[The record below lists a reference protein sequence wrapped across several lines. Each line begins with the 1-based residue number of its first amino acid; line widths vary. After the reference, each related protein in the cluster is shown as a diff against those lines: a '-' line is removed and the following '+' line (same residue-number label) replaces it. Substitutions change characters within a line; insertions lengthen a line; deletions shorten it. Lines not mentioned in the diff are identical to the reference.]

1 MLEQLALSFKVIGNG
16 LESMKKIDVQLSTLK
31 NKLSTFQ
38 SKLSNFRNKIGSIF
52 NQIKNKITSS
62 MSGAFSRINNGL
74 NSVRRGFKRFGNYAV
89 QQFERSKQ
97 KANGLM
103 GVFKK
108 LLGMIATGITIKA
121 SIDGASSMEQFRNTL
136 ETVLKDPNKARKK
149 LAWANRFA
157 NKTPFESQEVVE
169 GMTKL
174 QSYGIEGDRILKTTN
189 RTYLEMIGDMASGMG
204 KSFDQAI
211 EAVADARTG
220 ELERLKEFGITK
232 NMIADFGKSKGLEI
246 FNNKGQIKD
255 MELFNKTLFEM
266 MDSRFGGAMEK
277 QAKTFKGGLS
287 TISGAFKSG
296 LATLAGVN
304 EFGDIVENSPFQIL
318 KDKVIIPFSELL
330 VKLQEDGTFTKWAE
344 NLASV
349 FQKLISWGEK
359 IIKFIVDW
367 KELLIPLISALAG
380 LFIINKVV
388 VLIGALQTA
397 LAALSFNPVM
407 LGIGAVI
414 AIGVLLYR
422 NWDLIKAKFL
432 EFKDYLYSKIQDIKN
447 FFIELKNKVVLAF
460 FSMIDCIK
468 SFGEKLKNF
477 FIKIKDKLKAF
488 GLALWELGKK
498 IFMLFSPF
506 GWIIRIGKLIMENW
520 DLIKAKFLEFKDY
533 LYSKIQ
539 DIKNFFIELK
549 NKVVLAFFS
558 MIDCIKSFGEK
569 LKNFFIKIKDKLK
582 AFGLALW
589 ELGKKIFM
597 LFSPFGWIIRIGKLI
612 MENWD
617 LIKAKFSELGSY
629 LYSKILDIV
638 NFFVSLKDKTIDIFL
653 KLVEMLKGV
662 WDTIK
667 STASAA
673 FDFILDYVNQIW
685 EKIKGFF
692 SNLGSKIKSL
702 PGIRVFFKE
711 EKDGEKD
718 NIDGSHRSGLSYV
731 PRDGYVAE
739 LHEGERVLTKEENSN
754 YRKKTFFKGVK
765 EKIEA
770 TFNPNFVI
778 DNDENVIENKTRNEN
793 NNLVIT
799 NSKST
804 SNYKNNGKAVNLTI
818 HFHIKEALKNEVDY
832 NKIAEMIVEKFEEI
846 ELQGEIARGNI

>member
-52 NQIKNKITSS
+52 SQIKNKITSS

-121 SIDGASSMEQFRNTL
+121 SIDGASNMEQFRNTL

-174 QSYGIEGDRILKTTN
+174 QSYGIEGDRILKSTN

-232 NMIADFGKSKGLEI
+232 NMIADFGKSQGIEI

-266 MDSRFGGAMEK
+266 MNSRFGGAMEK

-349 FQKLISWGEK
+349 FQELISWGEK

-367 KELLIPLISALAG
+367 KELLIPLVSALAG

-388 VLIGALQTA
+388 ILIGALQTA
-397 LAALSFNPVM
+397 LATLSFNPVM

-422 NWDLIKAKFL
+422 NWDLIKEKLISLWDKIKGFVKIFL
-432 EFKDYLYSKIQDIKN
+432 
-447 FFIELKNKVVLAF
+447 F
-460 FSMIDCIK
+460 FSGIGLIIK
-468 SFGEKLKNF
+468 
-477 FIKIKDKLKAF
+477 
-488 GLALWELGKK
+488 LGQLLVK
-498 IFMLFSPF
+498 
-506 GWIIRIGKLIMENW
+506 NW
-520 DLIKAKFLEFKDY
+520 DLIKAKLAS
-533 LYSKIQ
+533 LWAKI
-539 DIKNFFIELK
+539 
-549 NKVVLAFFS
+549 
-558 MIDCIKSFGEK
+558 
-569 LKNFFIKIKDKLK
+569 K
-582 AFGLALW
+582 AFGKALW
-589 ELGKKIFM
+589 DIGKKIFTW
-597 LFSPFGWIIRIGKLI
+597 LTPIGLVITIGKLI
-612 MENWD
+612 IENWD

-692 SNLGSKIKSL
+692 SDLGSKIKSL

-711 EKDGEKD
+711 EKEGEKT

-731 PRDGYVAE
+731 PRDGYIAE

-754 YRKKTFFKGVK
+754 YRKKSFFKGVK

-770 TFNPNFVI
+770 TFKPNFVI
-778 DNDENVIENKTRNEN
+778 DNNENVIENKTGNEN

-804 SNYKNNGKAVNLTI
+804 SNYKNNGKAINLTI
-818 HFHIKEALKNEVDY
+818 NFHIKEALKNEVDY
-832 NKIAEMIVEKFEEI
+832 NRIAEMIVEKFEEI
-846 ELQGEIARGNI
+846 KLQEEIARGNI

>member
-16 LESMKKIDVQLSTLK
+16 LETMKKIDVQLSALK
-31 NKLSTFQ
+31 NKISTFQ

-52 NQIKNKITSS
+52 SQIKNKITSS

-74 NSVRRGFKRFGNYAV
+74 NNVRRGFKRFGNYAV

-108 LLGMIATGITIKA
+108 LLGMIAAGVTIKA

-136 ETVLKDPNKARKK
+136 ETVLKDPDKARKK

-232 NMIADFGKSKGLEI
+232 NMIDDFGKSQGIEI

-266 MDSRFGGAMEK
+266 MNSRFGGAMEK

-349 FQKLISWGEK
+349 FQELISWGEK

-367 KELLIPLISALAG
+367 KELLIPLVSALAG

-422 NWDLIKAKFL
+422 NWDLIKEKLISLWDKIKGFVKIFL
-432 EFKDYLYSKIQDIKN
+432 
-447 FFIELKNKVVLAF
+447 F
-460 FSMIDCIK
+460 FSGIGLIIK
-468 SFGEKLKNF
+468 
-477 FIKIKDKLKAF
+477 
-488 GLALWELGKK
+488 LGQLLVK
-498 IFMLFSPF
+498 
-506 GWIIRIGKLIMENW
+506 NW
-520 DLIKAKFLEFKDY
+520 DLIKAKLAS
-533 LYSKIQ
+533 LWAKI
-539 DIKNFFIELK
+539 
-549 NKVVLAFFS
+549 
-558 MIDCIKSFGEK
+558 
-569 LKNFFIKIKDKLK
+569 K
-582 AFGLALW
+582 AFGKALW
-589 ELGKKIFM
+589 DIGKKIFTW
-597 LFSPFGWIIRIGKLI
+597 LSPVGLIITIGRLI
-612 MENWD
+612 IENWD
-617 LIKAKFSELGSY
+617 LIKAKFSELGIY

-667 STASAA
+667 STTSAA

-692 SNLGSKIKSL
+692 LDLGSKIKSL

-711 EKDGEKD
+711 EKEGEKT

-731 PRDGYVAE
+731 PRDGYIAE
-739 LHEGERVLTKEENSN
+739 LHEGERVLTKEENSS
-754 YRKKTFFKGVK
+754 YRKKSFFKGVK

-778 DNDENVIENKTRNEN
+778 DNNENVIENKTGNEN

-804 SNYKNNGKAVNLTI
+804 SNYKNNGKAINLTI
-818 HFHIKEALKNEVDY
+818 NFHIKEALKNEVDY
-832 NKIAEMIVEKFEEI
+832 NRIAEMIVEKFEEI

>member
-52 NQIKNKITSS
+52 SQIKNKITSS

-74 NSVRRGFKRFGNYAV
+74 NNVRRGFKRFGNYAV

-108 LLGMIATGITIKA
+108 LLGMIAAGITIKA

-136 ETVLKDPNKARKK
+136 ETVLKDPDKARKK

-232 NMIADFGKSKGLEI
+232 NMIDDFGKSQGIEI

-266 MDSRFGGAMEK
+266 MNSRFGGAMEK

-349 FQKLISWGEK
+349 FQELISWGEK

-422 NWDLIKAKFL
+422 NWDLIKEKLISLWDKIKGFVKIFL
-432 EFKDYLYSKIQDIKN
+432 
-447 FFIELKNKVVLAF
+447 F
-460 FSMIDCIK
+460 FSGIGLIIK
-468 SFGEKLKNF
+468 
-477 FIKIKDKLKAF
+477 
-488 GLALWELGKK
+488 LGQLLVK
-498 IFMLFSPF
+498 
-506 GWIIRIGKLIMENW
+506 NW
-520 DLIKAKFLEFKDY
+520 DLIKAKLAS
-533 LYSKIQ
+533 LWAKI
-539 DIKNFFIELK
+539 
-549 NKVVLAFFS
+549 
-558 MIDCIKSFGEK
+558 
-569 LKNFFIKIKDKLK
+569 K
-582 AFGLALW
+582 AFGKALW
-589 ELGKKIFM
+589 DIGKKIFTW
-597 LFSPFGWIIRIGKLI
+597 LSPIGLIITIGRLI
-612 MENWD
+612 IENWD
-617 LIKAKFSELGSY
+617 LIKAKFSELGIY

-667 STASAA
+667 STASTA

-692 SNLGSKIKSL
+692 SDLGSKIKSL

-711 EKDGEKD
+711 EKEGEKT

-731 PRDGYVAE
+731 PRDGYIAE
-739 LHEGERVLTKEENSN
+739 LHEGERVLTKEENSS
-754 YRKKTFFKGVK
+754 YRKKSFFKGVK

-770 TFNPNFVI
+770 TFDPNFVI
-778 DNDENVIENKTRNEN
+778 DNNENVIENKTGNEN

-804 SNYKNNGKAVNLTI
+804 SNYKNNGKAINLTI
-818 HFHIKEALKNEVDY
+818 NFHIKEALKNEVDY
-832 NKIAEMIVEKFEEI
+832 NRIAEMIVEKFEEI

>member
-52 NQIKNKITSS
+52 SQIKNKITSS

-103 GVFKK
+103 GVLKK
-108 LLGMIATGITIKA
+108 LLGMIAAGITIKA

-232 NMIADFGKSKGLEI
+232 NMIDDFGKSQGIEI

-266 MDSRFGGAMEK
+266 MNSRFGGAMEK

-344 NLASV
+344 NLASI
-349 FQKLISWGEK
+349 FQELISWGEK

-367 KELLIPLISALAG
+367 KELLIPLVSALAG

-397 LAALSFNPVM
+397 LATLSFNPVM

-422 NWDLIKAKFL
+422 NWDLIKEKLISLWDKIKGFVKIFL
-432 EFKDYLYSKIQDIKN
+432 
-447 FFIELKNKVVLAF
+447 F
-460 FSMIDCIK
+460 FSGIGLIIK
-468 SFGEKLKNF
+468 
-477 FIKIKDKLKAF
+477 
-488 GLALWELGKK
+488 LGQLLVK
-498 IFMLFSPF
+498 
-506 GWIIRIGKLIMENW
+506 NW
-520 DLIKAKFLEFKDY
+520 DLIKTKLAPLWAK
-533 LYSKIQ
+533 I
-539 DIKNFFIELK
+539 
-549 NKVVLAFFS
+549 
-558 MIDCIKSFGEK
+558 
-569 LKNFFIKIKDKLK
+569 K
-582 AFGLALW
+582 AFGKALW
-589 ELGKKIFM
+589 DIGKKIFTW
-597 LFSPFGWIIRIGKLI
+597 LTPIGLVITIGRLII
-612 MENWD
+612 ENWD

-692 SNLGSKIKSL
+692 SDLGSKIKSL

-711 EKDGEKD
+711 EKEGEKT

-731 PRDGYVAE
+731 PRDGYIAE
-739 LHEGERVLTKEENSN
+739 LHEGERVLTKEENSS
-754 YRKKTFFKGVK
+754 YRKKSFFKGVK

-778 DNDENVIENKTRNEN
+778 DNNENVIENKTGNEN

-804 SNYKNNGKAVNLTI
+804 SNYKNNGKAINLTI
-818 HFHIKEALKNEVDY
+818 NFHIKEALKNEVDY
-832 NKIAEMIVEKFEEI
+832 NRIAEMIVEKFEEI

>member
-52 NQIKNKITSS
+52 SQIKNKMTSS

-74 NSVRRGFKRFGNYAV
+74 NNVRRGFKRFGNYAV

-108 LLGMIATGITIKA
+108 LLGMIAAGVTIKA

-157 NKTPFESQEVVE
+157 NKTPVESQEVVE

-174 QSYGIEGDRILKTTN
+174 QSYGIEGDRILKSTD

-211 EAVADARTG
+211 EAVADAQTG

-232 NMIADFGKSKGLEI
+232 NMIADFGKSQGIEI

-266 MDSRFGGAMEK
+266 MNSRFGGAMEK

-349 FQKLISWGEK
+349 FQELISWGEK

-367 KELLIPLISALAG
+367 KELLIPLVSALAG

-422 NWDLIKAKFL
+422 
-432 EFKDYLYSKIQDIKN
+432 
-447 FFIELKNKVVLAF
+447 
-460 FSMIDCIK
+460 
-468 SFGEKLKNF
+468 
-477 FIKIKDKLKAF
+477 
-488 GLALWELGKK
+488 
-498 IFMLFSPF
+498 
-506 GWIIRIGKLIMENW
+506 NW

>member
-52 NQIKNKITSS
+52 SQIKNKITSS

-108 LLGMIATGITIKA
+108 LLGMIAAGITIKA

-232 NMIADFGKSKGLEI
+232 NMIADFGKSQGIEI

-266 MDSRFGGAMEK
+266 MNSRFGGAMEK

-304 EFGDIVENSPFQIL
+304 EFGDIVDNSPFQIL

-349 FQKLISWGEK
+349 FEE
-359 IIKFIVDW
+359 IVNIGGKVIDFVVRW
-367 KELLIPLISALAG
+367 KEVLIPLTTAFAG
-380 LFIINKVV
+380 MLIIHEVV
-388 VLIGALQTA
+388 KGIGALKNAMSFTMNPYM
-397 LAALSFNPVM
+397 LA
-407 LGIGAVI
+407 IGAAI

-488 GLALWELGKK
+488 GLALWELGK
-498 IFMLFSPF
+498 
-506 GWIIRIGKLIMENW
+506 R
-520 DLIKAKFLEFKDY
+520 
-533 LYSKIQ
+533 
-539 DIKNFFIELK
+539 
-549 NKVVLAFFS
+549 
-558 MIDCIKSFGEK
+558 
-569 LKNFFIKIKDKLK
+569 
-582 AFGLALW
+582 
-589 ELGKKIFM
+589 IFM

-638 NFFVSLKDKTIDIFL
+638 NFFVSLKDKTIGIFL

-770 TFNPNFVI
+770 TFSPNFVI

>member
-52 NQIKNKITSS
+52 SQIKNKITSS

-74 NSVRRGFKRFGNYAV
+74 NNVRRGFKRFGNYAV

-108 LLGMIATGITIKA
+108 LLGMIAAGITIKA

-232 NMIADFGKSKGLEI
+232 NMIDDFGKSQGIEI

-266 MDSRFGGAMEK
+266 MNSRFGGAMEK

-349 FQKLISWGEK
+349 FQELISWGEK

-367 KELLIPLISALAG
+367 KELLIPLVSALAG

-397 LAALSFNPVM
+397 LATLSFNPVM

-422 NWDLIKAKFL
+422 NWDLIKEKLISLWDKIKGFVKIFL
-432 EFKDYLYSKIQDIKN
+432 
-447 FFIELKNKVVLAF
+447 F
-460 FSMIDCIK
+460 FSGIGLIIK
-468 SFGEKLKNF
+468 
-477 FIKIKDKLKAF
+477 
-488 GLALWELGKK
+488 LGQLLVK
-498 IFMLFSPF
+498 
-506 GWIIRIGKLIMENW
+506 NW
-520 DLIKAKFLEFKDY
+520 DLIKAKLAS
-533 LYSKIQ
+533 LWAKI
-539 DIKNFFIELK
+539 
-549 NKVVLAFFS
+549 
-558 MIDCIKSFGEK
+558 
-569 LKNFFIKIKDKLK
+569 K
-582 AFGLALW
+582 AFGKALW
-589 ELGKKIFM
+589 DIGKKIFTW
-597 LFSPFGWIIRIGKLI
+597 LTPIGLVITIGRLII
-612 MENWD
+612 ENWD
-617 LIKAKFSELGSY
+617 LIKAKFSELGIY

-692 SNLGSKIKSL
+692 LDLGSKIKSL

-711 EKDGEKD
+711 EKEGEKT

-731 PRDGYVAE
+731 PRDGYIAE
-739 LHEGERVLTKEENSN
+739 LHEGERVLTKEENSS
-754 YRKKTFFKGVK
+754 YRKKSFFKGVK

-778 DNDENVIENKTRNEN
+778 DNNENVIENKTGNEN

-804 SNYKNNGKAVNLTI
+804 SNYKNNGKAINLTI
-818 HFHIKEALKNEVDY
+818 NFHIKEALKNEVDY
-832 NKIAEMIVEKFEEI
+832 NRIAEMIVEKFEEI

>member
-52 NQIKNKITSS
+52 SQIKNKITSS

-108 LLGMIATGITIKA
+108 LLGMIAAGITIKA
-121 SIDGASSMEQFRNTL
+121 SIDGASNMEQFRNTL

-174 QSYGIEGDRILKTTN
+174 QSYGIEGDRILKSTN

-232 NMIADFGKSKGLEI
+232 NMIADFGKSQGIEI

-266 MDSRFGGAMEK
+266 MNSRFGGAMEK

-349 FQKLISWGEK
+349 FQELISWGEK

-367 KELLIPLISALAG
+367 KELLIPLVSALAG

-388 VLIGALQTA
+388 ILIGALQTA
-397 LAALSFNPVM
+397 LATLSFNPVM

-422 NWDLIKAKFL
+422 NWDLIKEKLISLWDKIKGFVKIFL
-432 EFKDYLYSKIQDIKN
+432 
-447 FFIELKNKVVLAF
+447 F
-460 FSMIDCIK
+460 FSGIGLIIK
-468 SFGEKLKNF
+468 LGQLLVKNWDLIKAKLASLWA
-477 FIKIKDKLKAF
+477 KIKAF
-488 GLALWELGKK
+488 GKALWDIGKK
-498 IFMLFSPF
+498 IFTWLSPI
-506 GWIIRIGKLIMENW
+506 GLIITIGRLIIENW
-520 DLIKAKFLEFKDY
+520 DLIKAKFLE
-533 LYSKIQ
+533 
-539 DIKNFFIELK
+539 
-549 NKVVLAFFS
+549 
-558 MIDCIKSFGEK
+558 
-569 LKNFFIKIKDKLK
+569 
-582 AFGLALW
+582 
-589 ELGKKIFM
+589 LGI
-597 LFSPFGWIIRIGKLI
+597 
-612 MENWD
+612 
-617 LIKAKFSELGSY
+617 Y

-692 SNLGSKIKSL
+692 SDLGSKIKSL

-711 EKDGEKD
+711 EKEGEKT

-731 PRDGYVAE
+731 PRDGYIAE
-739 LHEGERVLTKEENSN
+739 LHEGERVLTKEENSS
-754 YRKKTFFKGVK
+754 YRKKSFFKGIK

-778 DNDENVIENKTRNEN
+778 DNNENVIENKTGNEN

-804 SNYKNNGKAVNLTI
+804 SNYKNNGKAINLTI
-818 HFHIKEALKNEVDY
+818 NFHIKEALKNEVDY
-832 NKIAEMIVEKFEEI
+832 NRIAEMIVEKFEEI

>member
-52 NQIKNKITSS
+52 SQIKNKLTSS

-74 NSVRRGFKRFGNYAV
+74 NNVRRGFKRFGNYAV

-108 LLGMIATGITIKA
+108 LLGMIAAGITIKA

-232 NMIADFGKSKGLEI
+232 NMIDDFGKSQGIEI

-266 MDSRFGGAMEK
+266 MNSRFGGAMEK

-344 NLASV
+344 NLASI
-349 FQKLISWGEK
+349 FQELISWGEK

-422 NWDLIKAKFL
+422 NWDLIKEKLISLWDKIKGFVKIFL
-432 EFKDYLYSKIQDIKN
+432 
-447 FFIELKNKVVLAF
+447 F
-460 FSMIDCIK
+460 FSGIGLIIKLGQLLVKNWDLIK
-468 SFGEKLKNF
+468 SKLASLWAR
-477 FIKIKDKLKAF
+477 IKAF
-488 GLALWELGKK
+488 GKALWDIGKK
-498 IFMLFSPF
+498 IFTWLSPI
-506 GWIIRIGKLIMENW
+506 GLIITIGRLIIENW
-520 DLIKAKFLEFKDY
+520 DLIKEKLISLWDKIKGFVKIFL
-533 LYSKIQ
+533 
-539 DIKNFFIELK
+539 
-549 NKVVLAFFS
+549 FFS
-558 MIDCIKSFGEK
+558 GIGLIIKLGQLLVKNWDLIKSK
-569 LKNFFIKIKDKLK
+569 LASLWAKIK
-582 AFGLALW
+582 AFGKALW
-589 ELGKKIFM
+589 NIGKKIFTW
-597 LFSPFGWIIRIGKLI
+597 LSPIGLIITIGRLI
-612 MENWD
+612 IENWD
-617 LIKAKFSELGSY
+617 LIKAKFSELGIY

-692 SNLGSKIKSL
+692 SDLGSKIKSL
-702 PGIRVFFKE
+702 PGIRIFFKE
-711 EKDGEKD
+711 EKEGEKT

-731 PRDGYVAE
+731 PRDGYIAE
-739 LHEGERVLTKEENSN
+739 LHEGERVLTKEENSS
-754 YRKKTFFKGVK
+754 YRKKGFFKGVK

-778 DNDENVIENKTRNEN
+778 DNNENVIENKTGNEN

-804 SNYKNNGKAVNLTI
+804 SNYKNNGKAINLTI
-818 HFHIKEALKNEVDY
+818 NFHIKEALKNEVDY
-832 NKIAEMIVEKFEEI
+832 NRIAEMIVEKFEEI

>member
-16 LESMKKIDVQLSTLK
+16 LESMKKIDVQLSALK
-31 NKLSTFQ
+31 NKISTFQ

-52 NQIKNKITSS
+52 SQIKNKITSS
-62 MSGAFSRINNGL
+62 MSGAFSRINNSL
-74 NSVRRGFKRFGNYAV
+74 NNVRRGFKRFGNYTV

-108 LLGMIATGITIKA
+108 LLGMIAAGVTIKA

-136 ETVLKDPNKARKK
+136 ETVLKDPDKARKK

-232 NMIADFGKSKGLEI
+232 NMIDDFGKSQGIEI

-266 MDSRFGGAMEK
+266 MNSRFGGAMEK

-349 FQKLISWGEK
+349 FQELISWGEK

-367 KELLIPLISALAG
+367 KELLIPLVSALAG

-422 NWDLIKAKFL
+422 NWDLIKEKLISLWDKIKGFVKIFL
-432 EFKDYLYSKIQDIKN
+432 
-447 FFIELKNKVVLAF
+447 F
-460 FSMIDCIK
+460 FSGIGLIIK
-468 SFGEKLKNF
+468 
-477 FIKIKDKLKAF
+477 
-488 GLALWELGKK
+488 LGQLLVK
-498 IFMLFSPF
+498 
-506 GWIIRIGKLIMENW
+506 NW
-520 DLIKAKFLEFKDY
+520 DLIKAKLAS
-533 LYSKIQ
+533 LWAKI
-539 DIKNFFIELK
+539 
-549 NKVVLAFFS
+549 
-558 MIDCIKSFGEK
+558 
-569 LKNFFIKIKDKLK
+569 K
-582 AFGLALW
+582 AFGKALW
-589 ELGKKIFM
+589 DIGKKIFTW
-597 LFSPFGWIIRIGKLI
+597 LSPIGLIITIGRLI
-612 MENWD
+612 IENWD
-617 LIKAKFSELGSY
+617 LIKAKFSELGIY

-638 NFFVSLKDKTIDIFL
+638 NFFVNLKDKTIDIFL

-667 STASAA
+667 STTSAA

-692 SNLGSKIKSL
+692 SDLGSKIKSL

-711 EKDGEKD
+711 EKEGEKT

-731 PRDGYVAE
+731 PRDGYIAE
-739 LHEGERVLTKEENSN
+739 LHEGERVLTKEENSS
-754 YRKKTFFKGVK
+754 YRKKSFFKGVK

-778 DNDENVIENKTRNEN
+778 DNNENVIENKTGNEN

-804 SNYKNNGKAVNLTI
+804 SNYKNNGKAINLTI
-818 HFHIKEALKNEVDY
+818 NFHIKEALKNEVDY
-832 NKIAEMIVEKFEEI
+832 NRIAEMIVEKFEEI

>member
-52 NQIKNKITSS
+52 SQIKNKITSS

-359 IIKFIVDW
+359 IIKFIVNW

-432 EFKDYLYSKIQDIKN
+432 EFKDYLYSKIQDN
-447 FFIELKNKVVLAF
+447 
-460 FSMIDCIK
+460 
-468 SFGEKLKNF
+468 
-477 FIKIKDKLKAF
+477 
-488 GLALWELGKK
+488 
-498 IFMLFSPF
+498 
-506 GWIIRIGKLIMENW
+506 
-520 DLIKAKFLEFKDY
+520 
-533 LYSKIQ
+533 
-539 DIKNFFIELK
+539 KNFFIELK

-711 EKDGEKD
+711 EKEGEKT

-731 PRDGYVAE
+731 PKDGYIAE
-739 LHEGERVLTKEENSN
+739 LHEGERVLTREENSN
-754 YRKKTFFKGVK
+754 YRKKSFLKGVK

-778 DNDENVIENKTRNEN
+778 NNDENVIENKTGNEN

-799 NSKST
+799 NSKSI
-804 SNYKNNGKAVNLTI
+804 SNYKNNGKAINLTI
-818 HFHIKEALKNEVDY
+818 NFHIKEALKNEVDY

>member
-52 NQIKNKITSS
+52 SQIKNKITSS

-74 NSVRRGFKRFGNYAV
+74 NNVRRGFKRFGNYAV

-108 LLGMIATGITIKA
+108 LLGMIAAGITIKA

-232 NMIADFGKSKGLEI
+232 NMIADFGKSQGIEI

-266 MDSRFGGAMEK
+266 MNSRFGGAMEK

-304 EFGDIVENSPFQIL
+304 EFGDIVDNSPFQIL

-349 FQKLISWGEK
+349 FEE
-359 IIKFIVDW
+359 IVNIGGKVIDFVVRW
-367 KELLIPLISALAG
+367 KEVLIPLTTAFAG
-380 LFIINKVV
+380 MLIIHEVV
-388 VLIGALQTA
+388 KGIGALKNAMSFTMNPYM
-397 LAALSFNPVM
+397 LA
-407 LGIGAVI
+407 IGAAI

-422 NWDLIKAKFL
+422 
-432 EFKDYLYSKIQDIKN
+432 
-447 FFIELKNKVVLAF
+447 
-460 FSMIDCIK
+460 
-468 SFGEKLKNF
+468 
-477 FIKIKDKLKAF
+477 
-488 GLALWELGKK
+488 
-498 IFMLFSPF
+498 
-506 GWIIRIGKLIMENW
+506 NW

-638 NFFVSLKDKTIDIFL
+638 NFFVSLKDKTIGIFL

-770 TFNPNFVI
+770 TFSPNFVI

>member
-38 SKLSNFRNKIGSIF
+38 LKLSNFRNKIGSIF
-52 NQIKNKITSS
+52 SQIKNKITSS
-62 MSGAFSRINNGL
+62 MNGAFSRINNGL

-108 LLGMIATGITIKA
+108 LLGMIAAGITIKA

-232 NMIADFGKSKGLEI
+232 NMIDDFGKSQGIEI

-266 MDSRFGGAMEK
+266 MNSRFGGAMEK

-349 FQKLISWGEK
+349 FQELISWGEK

-367 KELLIPLISALAG
+367 KELLIPLVSALAG

-397 LAALSFNPVM
+397 LATLSFNPVM

-422 NWDLIKAKFL
+422 NWDLIKAKL
-432 EFKDYLYSKIQDIKN
+432 ASLWAKI
-447 FFIELKNKVVLAF
+447 
-460 FSMIDCIK
+460 
-468 SFGEKLKNF
+468 
-477 FIKIKDKLKAF
+477 KAF
-488 GLALWELGKK
+488 GKVLWDIGKK
-498 IFMLFSPF
+498 IFTWLSPI
-506 GWIIRIGKLIMENW
+506 GLIITIGRLI
-520 DLIKAKFLEFKDY
+520 I
-533 LYSKIQ
+533 
-539 DIKNFFIELK
+539 
-549 NKVVLAFFS
+549 
-558 MIDCIKSFGEK
+558 
-569 LKNFFIKIKDKLK
+569 
-582 AFGLALW
+582 
-589 ELGKKIFM
+589 
-597 LFSPFGWIIRIGKLI
+597 
-612 MENWD
+612 ENWD
-617 LIKAKFSELGSY
+617 LIKAKFSELGIY

-692 SNLGSKIKSL
+692 SDLGSKIKSL

-711 EKDGEKD
+711 EKEGEKT

-731 PRDGYVAE
+731 PRDGYIAE
-739 LHEGERVLTKEENSN
+739 LHEGERVLTKEENSS
-754 YRKKTFFKGVK
+754 YRKKSFFKGVK

-778 DNDENVIENKTRNEN
+778 DNNENVIENKTGNEN

-804 SNYKNNGKAVNLTI
+804 SNYKNNGKVINLTI
-818 HFHIKEALKNEVDY
+818 NFHIKEALKNEVDY
-832 NKIAEMIVEKFEEI
+832 NRIAEMIVEKFEEI

>member
-52 NQIKNKITSS
+52 SQIKNKLTSS

-74 NSVRRGFKRFGNYAV
+74 NNVRRGFKRFGNYAV

-108 LLGMIATGITIKA
+108 LLGMIAAGITIKA

-136 ETVLKDPNKARKK
+136 ETVLKDPDKARKK

-232 NMIADFGKSKGLEI
+232 NMIDDFGKSQGIEI

-266 MDSRFGGAMEK
+266 MNSRFGGAMEK

-344 NLASV
+344 NLASI
-349 FQKLISWGEK
+349 FQELISWGEK

-367 KELLIPLISALAG
+367 KELLIPLVSALAG

-397 LAALSFNPVM
+397 LATLSFNPVM

-422 NWDLIKAKFL
+422 NWDLIKEKLISLWDKIKGFVKIFL
-432 EFKDYLYSKIQDIKN
+432 
-447 FFIELKNKVVLAF
+447 F
-460 FSMIDCIK
+460 FSGIGLIIK
-468 SFGEKLKNF
+468 
-477 FIKIKDKLKAF
+477 
-488 GLALWELGKK
+488 LGQLLVK
-498 IFMLFSPF
+498 
-506 GWIIRIGKLIMENW
+506 NW
-520 DLIKAKFLEFKDY
+520 DLIKAKLAS
-533 LYSKIQ
+533 LWAKI
-539 DIKNFFIELK
+539 
-549 NKVVLAFFS
+549 
-558 MIDCIKSFGEK
+558 
-569 LKNFFIKIKDKLK
+569 K
-582 AFGLALW
+582 AFGKALW
-589 ELGKKIFM
+589 DIGKKIFTW
-597 LFSPFGWIIRIGKLI
+597 LSPIGLIITIGRLIIENWDLMKEKLI
-612 MENWD
+612 SLWDKIKGFVKIFLFFSGIGLIIKLGQLLVKNWD
-617 LIKAKFSELGSY
+617 LIKAKLASLWAKIKAFGKALWDIGKKIFTWLSPIGLIITIGRLIIENWDLIKSKFSELGIY

-692 SNLGSKIKSL
+692 SDLGSKIKSL

-711 EKDGEKD
+711 EKEGEKT

-731 PRDGYVAE
+731 PRDGYIAE
-739 LHEGERVLTKEENSN
+739 LHEGERVLTKEENSS
-754 YRKKTFFKGVK
+754 YRKKSFFKGIK

-770 TFNPNFVI
+770 TFSPNFVI
-778 DNDENVIENKTRNEN
+778 DNNENVIENKTGNEN

-804 SNYKNNGKAVNLTI
+804 SNYKNNGKAINLTI
-818 HFHIKEALKNEVDY
+818 NFHIKEALKNEVDY
-832 NKIAEMIVEKFEEI
+832 NRIAEMIVEKFEEI

>member
-52 NQIKNKITSS
+52 SQIKNKLTSS

-74 NSVRRGFKRFGNYAV
+74 NNVRRGFKRFGNYAV

-108 LLGMIATGITIKA
+108 LLGMIAAGITIKA

-232 NMIADFGKSKGLEI
+232 NMIDDFGKSQGIEI

-266 MDSRFGGAMEK
+266 MNSRFGGAMEK

-287 TISGAFKSG
+287 TISGAFESG

-344 NLASV
+344 NLASI
-349 FQKLISWGEK
+349 FQELISWGEK

-367 KELLIPLISALAG
+367 KELLIPLVSALAG

-397 LAALSFNPVM
+397 LATLSFNPVM

-422 NWDLIKAKFL
+422 NWDLIKEKLISLWDKIKGFVKIFL
-432 EFKDYLYSKIQDIKN
+432 
-447 FFIELKNKVVLAF
+447 F
-460 FSMIDCIK
+460 FSGIGLIIK
-468 SFGEKLKNF
+468 
-477 FIKIKDKLKAF
+477 
-488 GLALWELGKK
+488 LGQLLVK
-498 IFMLFSPF
+498 
-506 GWIIRIGKLIMENW
+506 NW
-520 DLIKAKFLEFKDY
+520 DLIK
-533 LYSKIQ
+533 SK
-539 DIKNFFIELK
+539 
-549 NKVVLAFFS
+549 LAS
-558 MIDCIKSFGEK
+558 LWARI
-569 LKNFFIKIKDKLK
+569 K
-582 AFGLALW
+582 AFGKALW
-589 ELGKKIFM
+589 DIGKKIFTW
-597 LFSPFGWIIRIGKLI
+597 LSPIGLIITIGRLI
-612 MENWD
+612 IENWD
-617 LIKAKFSELGSY
+617 LIKAKFSELGIY

-692 SNLGSKIKSL
+692 SDLGSKIKSL
-702 PGIRVFFKE
+702 PGIRIFFKE
-711 EKDGEKD
+711 EKEGEKT

-731 PRDGYVAE
+731 PRDGYIAE
-739 LHEGERVLTKEENSN
+739 LHEGERVLTKEENSS
-754 YRKKTFFKGVK
+754 YRKKGFFKGVK

-778 DNDENVIENKTRNEN
+778 DNNENVIENKTGNEN

-804 SNYKNNGKAVNLTI
+804 SNYKNNGKAINLTI
-818 HFHIKEALKNEVDY
+818 NFHIKEALKNEVDY
-832 NKIAEMIVEKFEEI
+832 NRIAEMIVEKFEEI

>member
-52 NQIKNKITSS
+52 SQIKNKLTSS

-74 NSVRRGFKRFGNYAV
+74 NNVRRGFKRFGNYAV

-108 LLGMIATGITIKA
+108 LLGMIAAGITIKA

-232 NMIADFGKSKGLEI
+232 NMIDDFGKSQGIEI

-266 MDSRFGGAMEK
+266 MNSRFGGAMEK

-349 FQKLISWGEK
+349 FQELISWGEK

-367 KELLIPLISALAG
+367 KELLIPLVSALAG

-397 LAALSFNPVM
+397 LATLSFNPVM

-422 NWDLIKAKFL
+422 NWDLIKEKLISLWDKIKGFVKIFL
-432 EFKDYLYSKIQDIKN
+432 
-447 FFIELKNKVVLAF
+447 F
-460 FSMIDCIK
+460 FSGIGLIIK
-468 SFGEKLKNF
+468 
-477 FIKIKDKLKAF
+477 
-488 GLALWELGKK
+488 LGQLLVK
-498 IFMLFSPF
+498 
-506 GWIIRIGKLIMENW
+506 NW
-520 DLIKAKFLEFKDY
+520 DLIKAKLAS
-533 LYSKIQ
+533 LWAKI
-539 DIKNFFIELK
+539 
-549 NKVVLAFFS
+549 
-558 MIDCIKSFGEK
+558 
-569 LKNFFIKIKDKLK
+569 K
-582 AFGLALW
+582 AFGKALW
-589 ELGKKIFM
+589 DIGKKIFTW
-597 LFSPFGWIIRIGKLI
+597 LSPIGLIITIGRLI
-612 MENWD
+612 IENWD
-617 LIKAKFSELGSY
+617 LIKAKFSELGIY

-692 SNLGSKIKSL
+692 SDLGSKIKSL

-711 EKDGEKD
+711 EKEGEKT

-731 PRDGYVAE
+731 PRDGYIAE
-739 LHEGERVLTKEENSN
+739 LHEGERVLTKEENSS
-754 YRKKTFFKGVK
+754 YRKKSFFKGVK

-770 TFNPNFVI
+770 TFDPNFVI
-778 DNDENVIENKTRNEN
+778 DNNENVIENKTGNEN

-804 SNYKNNGKAVNLTI
+804 SNYKNNGKAINLTI
-818 HFHIKEALKNEVDY
+818 NFHIKEALKNEVDY
-832 NKIAEMIVEKFEEI
+832 NRIAEMIVEKFEEI

>member
-38 SKLSNFRNKIGSIF
+38 LKLSNFRNKIGSIF
-52 NQIKNKITSS
+52 SQIKNKITSS

-97 KANGLM
+97 KANGLI
-103 GVFKK
+103 GVLKK
-108 LLGMIATGITIKA
+108 LLGMIAAGITIKA

-232 NMIADFGKSKGLEI
+232 SMIADFGKSKGLEI

-304 EFGDIVENSPFQIL
+304 EFGDIVENSPFQVL

-330 VKLQEDGTFTKWAE
+330 IKLQEDGTFTKWAE
-344 NLASV
+344 NLASI
-349 FQKLISWGEK
+349 FQELISWGEK

-367 KELLIPLISALAG
+367 KELLIPLVSALAG
-380 LFIINKVV
+380 LFIINKIV

-422 NWDLIKAKFL
+422 NWDLIKEKL
-432 EFKDYLYSKIQDIKN
+432 ISLWDK
-447 FFIELKNKVVLAF
+447 
-460 FSMIDCIK
+460 IK
-468 SFGEKLKNF
+468 SFVKVFLLFSGIGLIIKLGQLLIENWEKIKAKLASLWN
-477 FIKIKDKLKAF
+477 KIKDFSK
-488 GLALWELGKK
+488 ALWNIGKK
-498 IFMLFSPF
+498 IFTWLTPI
-506 GWIIRIGKLIMENW
+506 GLVITIGKLI
-520 DLIKAKFLEFKDY
+520 I
-533 LYSKIQ
+533 
-539 DIKNFFIELK
+539 
-549 NKVVLAFFS
+549 
-558 MIDCIKSFGEK
+558 
-569 LKNFFIKIKDKLK
+569 
-582 AFGLALW
+582 
-589 ELGKKIFM
+589 
-597 LFSPFGWIIRIGKLI
+597 
-612 MENWD
+612 ENWD

-629 LYSKILDIV
+629 LYSKTLDII
-638 NFFVSLKDKTIDIFL
+638 NFFVNLKDKVIDIFL
-653 KLVEMLKGV
+653 KLIEMLKGV

-692 SNLGSKIKSL
+692 SDLGSKIKSL

-711 EKDGEKD
+711 KKEEEKT

-731 PRDGYVAE
+731 PRDGYIAE
-739 LHEGERVLTKEENSN
+739 LHKGERVLTKEENSN

-778 DNDENVIENKTRNEN
+778 DNDENVIENKIGNEN

-804 SNYKNNGKAVNLTI
+804 SNYKNNGKAINLTI

>member
-52 NQIKNKITSS
+52 SQIKNKITSS

-74 NSVRRGFKRFGNYAV
+74 NNVRRGFKRFGNYAV

-108 LLGMIATGITIKA
+108 LLGMIAAGITIKA

-174 QSYGIEGDRILKTTN
+174 QSYGIEGDRILKSTN

-232 NMIADFGKSKGLEI
+232 NMIADFGKSQGIEI

-266 MDSRFGGAMEK
+266 MNSRFGGAMEK

-349 FQKLISWGEK
+349 FQELISWGEK

-422 NWDLIKAKFL
+422 NWDLIKEKL
-432 EFKDYLYSKIQDIKN
+432 ISLWDKIKG
-447 FFIELKNKVVLAF
+447 FVKF
-460 FSMIDCIK
+460 FSGIGLIIK
-468 SFGEKLKNF
+468 
-477 FIKIKDKLKAF
+477 
-488 GLALWELGKK
+488 LGQLLVK
-498 IFMLFSPF
+498 
-506 GWIIRIGKLIMENW
+506 NW
-520 DLIKAKFLEFKDY
+520 DLIKAKLAS
-533 LYSKIQ
+533 LWAKI
-539 DIKNFFIELK
+539 
-549 NKVVLAFFS
+549 
-558 MIDCIKSFGEK
+558 
-569 LKNFFIKIKDKLK
+569 K
-582 AFGLALW
+582 AFGKALW
-589 ELGKKIFM
+589 DIGKKIFTW
-597 LFSPFGWIIRIGKLI
+597 LSPIGLIITIGRLI
-612 MENWD
+612 IENWD
-617 LIKAKFSELGSY
+617 LIKAKFSGLRIY

-667 STASAA
+667 STASTA

-692 SNLGSKIKSL
+692 SDLGSKIKSL

-711 EKDGEKD
+711 EKEGEKT

-731 PRDGYVAE
+731 PRDGYIAE
-739 LHEGERVLTKEENSN
+739 LHEGERVLTKEENSS
-754 YRKKTFFKGVK
+754 YRKKSFFKGVK

-770 TFNPNFVI
+770 TFDPNFVI
-778 DNDENVIENKTRNEN
+778 DNNENVIENKTGNEN

-804 SNYKNNGKAVNLTI
+804 SNYKNNGKAINLTI
-818 HFHIKEALKNEVDY
+818 NFHIKEALKNEVDY
-832 NKIAEMIVEKFEEI
+832 NRIAEMIVEKFEEI

>member
-52 NQIKNKITSS
+52 SQIKNKITSS

-74 NSVRRGFKRFGNYAV
+74 NNVRRGFKRFGNYAV

-108 LLGMIATGITIKA
+108 LLGMIAAGITIKA

-174 QSYGIEGDRILKTTN
+174 QSYGIEGDRILKSTN

-232 NMIADFGKSKGLEI
+232 NMIADFGKSQGIEI

-266 MDSRFGGAMEK
+266 MNSRFGGAMEK

-349 FQKLISWGEK
+349 FQELISWGEK

-422 NWDLIKAKFL
+422 NWDLIKEKLISLWDKIKGFVKIFL
-432 EFKDYLYSKIQDIKN
+432 
-447 FFIELKNKVVLAF
+447 F
-460 FSMIDCIK
+460 FSGIGLIIK
-468 SFGEKLKNF
+468 
-477 FIKIKDKLKAF
+477 
-488 GLALWELGKK
+488 LGQLLVK
-498 IFMLFSPF
+498 
-506 GWIIRIGKLIMENW
+506 NW
-520 DLIKAKFLEFKDY
+520 DLIKAKLAS
-533 LYSKIQ
+533 LWAKI
-539 DIKNFFIELK
+539 
-549 NKVVLAFFS
+549 
-558 MIDCIKSFGEK
+558 
-569 LKNFFIKIKDKLK
+569 K
-582 AFGLALW
+582 AFGKALW
-589 ELGKKIFM
+589 DIGKKIFTW
-597 LFSPFGWIIRIGKLI
+597 LSPIGLIITIGRLI
-612 MENWD
+612 IENWD
-617 LIKAKFSELGSY
+617 LIKAKFSELGIY

-692 SNLGSKIKSL
+692 SDLGSKIKSL

-711 EKDGEKD
+711 EKEGEKT

-731 PRDGYVAE
+731 PRDGYIAE
-739 LHEGERVLTKEENSN
+739 LHEGERVLTKEENSS
-754 YRKKTFFKGVK
+754 YRKKSFFKGVK

-770 TFNPNFVI
+770 TFDPNFVI
-778 DNDENVIENKTRNEN
+778 DNNENVIENKTGNEN

-804 SNYKNNGKAVNLTI
+804 SNYKNNGKAINLTI
-818 HFHIKEALKNEVDY
+818 NFHIKEALKNEVDY
-832 NKIAEMIVEKFEEI
+832 NRIAEMIVEKFEEI
-846 ELQGEIARGNI
+846 ELQGEIARGDI